1 MDKKLAKI
9 YKIVEKSFDESDY
22 QYHILPVVNYAK
34 KLAKIYKADQKT
46 TELAALL
53 HDIGRIDIK
62 NDPIH
67 DSLGVVEA
75 EKILKK
81 IGYSKEITEE
91 VKHAVASHR
100 AKKGAQP
107 KTLIAKIVANADAMS
122 HYDMLPIFYY
132 WQGQSNGDIGEW
144 TKWVENKLKRNWEKK
159 LTLPE
164 AKKMVAEKYKAIKFL
179 IKSVR

>member
-1 MDKKLAKI
+1 
-9 YKIVEKSFDESDY
+9 
-22 QYHILPVVNYAK
+22 VVKYAK

-67 DSLGVVEA
+67 DSLGAVEA

-81 IGYSKEITEE
+81 LGYSKETIEE
-91 VKHAVASHR
+91 VVHAVASHR
-100 AKKGAQP
+100 AKKGAKP
-107 KTLIAKIVANADAMS
+107 KTLIAKIVANADAIS

-132 WQGQSNGDIGEW
+132 WQGQRNGDIGQW
-144 TKWVENKLKRNWEKK
+144 TEWVENKLKRNWDKK
-159 LTLPE
+159 LTFPE
-164 AKKMVAEKYKAIKFL
+164 SKKMVAEKYKAIKFL
-179 IKSVR
+179 IKEVR